1 MNEISSPRQAHFMGE
16 GDNRGELHWRFPMTR
31 LALAAVPFFALA
43 GAAFIQAPAL
53 AATPP
58 AAAAATAH
66 ARSDNTPTAR
76 RETKALNL
84 IEAKGYGD
92 YTDFHAV
99 GKNFAAQVM
108 AHGRTLTVIA
118 NPDTGQVTQQG

>member
-1 MNEISSPRQAHFMGE
+1 
-16 GDNRGELHWRFPMTR
+16 MTR

-43 GAAFIQAPAL
+43 GAALIQAPAF

-58 AAAAATAH
+58 AAATATAAH
-66 ARSDNTPTAR
+66 ARSDATPTAR

-84 IEAKGYGD
+84 IEANGYGD

-99 GKNFAAQVM
+99 GKNFAAQVDR
-108 AHGRTLTVIA
+108 HGQRLTVIA